1 MTTFTRQRLRTALL
15 FASLPF
21 ITLQAAYAASGCAT
35 QNGPG
40 PAVFTADF
48 TNVWVPRDLP
58 VGEPIVTKTF
68 AGLLDPSATRI
79 QCDNDGSGLLEA
91 RIDYTAPF
99 AHNLPMRL
107 GNGRFANRVVRTRI
121 AGIGAVIEMRWPF
134 AGQAFNNFYSAG
146 SDNTVP
152 YYGTNNR
159 LIGAPPLFIGPL
171 YMDVTLV
178 KTGPIASGPI
188 LLDEELAHGST
199 TDVPDAFRLRTSAT
213 LHQAQ
218 CTLKSD
224 AVSADPVDL
233 GSHTVADFPG
243 KGTTT
248 TSIPFHITLSDCEDD
263 PAASTATAYIYLTG
277 TDGSVAID
285 PKLGLFSLG
294 NGSTA
299 KGIGIQITD
308 DLGVPVPLQEHVSS
322 NKKLELPLTRLPY
335 RAHFYQTDDRVTPG
349 SARGAL
355 DFTISYR

>member
-1 MTTFTRQRLRTALL
+1 MNTFTRPRLRTALL

-21 ITLQAAYAASGCAT
+21 ITLQAAYAASGCIT
-35 QNGPG
+35 EYGSG
-40 PAVFTADF
+40 SAVFTAEF

-58 VGEPIVTKTF
+58 VGEPIATKF
-68 AGLLDPSATRI
+68 FVNLQDPSTTRV
-79 QCDNDGSGLLEA
+79 QCTNASDRLLEA

-99 AHNLPMRL
+99 VHNLPARL
-107 GNGRFANRVVRTRI
+107 GNGRFASRVVRTRI
-121 AGIGAVIEMRWPF
+121 AGVGAVIEMGWPF
-134 AGQAFNNFYSAG
+134 ANQANNNFISTG
-146 SDNTVP
+146 GDNTVP
-152 YYGTNNR
+152 YHGTNMTTM
-159 LIGAPPLFIGPL
+159 ATPLNIGP
-171 YMDVTLV
+171 MSMRVTLV
-178 KTGPIASGPI
+178 KIGPIAAGPI

-199 TDVPDAFRLRTSAT
+199 TDVPDAFRLRASAT
-213 LHQAQ
+213 LHQAK

-224 AVSADPVDL
+224 AVSASPVDL

-285 PKLGLFSLG
+285 PKQGLFSLG

-308 DLGVPVPLQEHVSS
+308 DLGIPVPLQEHVSS

-335 RAHFYQTDDRVTPG
+335 RAHFYQTEDRVTPG
-349 SARGAL
+349 KAKGAL

>member
-1 MTTFTRQRLRTALL
+1 MNTFTRLRLRTALL

-21 ITLQAAYAASGCAT
+21 IPLQAAYAASGCVT
-35 QNGPG
+35 QNGTG
-40 PAVFTADF
+40 PALFTADF

-58 VGEPIVTKTF
+58 VGEPIATKF
-68 AGLLDPSATRI
+68 FGALLDPASTRI
-79 QCDNDGSGLLEA
+79 QCTNSSDRLLEA
-91 RIDYTAPF
+91 RIDYTTPF
-99 AHNLPMRL
+99 VHNLPMRL

-121 AGIGAVIEMRWPF
+121 AGVGAVIEMGWPF
-134 AGQAFNNFYSAG
+134 ANQANNNFVSTG

-152 YYGTNNR
+152 YHGTNRTTMIN
-159 LIGAPPLFIGPL
+159 PLFIGPVN
-171 YMDVTLV
+171 MTVTLV
-178 KTGPIASGPI
+178 KTGPIAAGPI

-199 TDVPDAFRLRTSAT
+199 TDVPDAFRLRASGN

-218 CTLKSD
+218 CTLRSD

-243 KGTTT
+243 KGSTT
-248 TSIPFHITLSDCEDD
+248 TSTPFHITLSDCEDD

-277 TDGSVAID
+277 TDGSVALD

-349 SARGAL
+349 LAKGAL

>member
-1 MTTFTRQRLRTALL
+1 MNTFTRPRLLTALL
-15 FASLPF
+15 LASLPL
-21 ITLQAAYAASGCAT
+21 IPLQAAYAASRCVT
-35 QNGPG
+35 QNGSG
-40 PAVFTADF
+40 PALFSADF
-48 TNVWVPRDLP
+48 TDVWVPRDLP
-58 VGEPIVTKTF
+58 VGEPIASKLF
-68 AGLLDPSATRI
+68 GGLLDPSTTRV
-79 QCDNDGSGLLEA
+79 QCTNANDRLLEA
-91 RIDYTAPF
+91 HVDYTTPF
-99 AHNLPMRL
+99 VHNLPMRL
-107 GNGRFANRVVRTRI
+107 GNGRLASRVVRTRI
-121 AGIGAVIEMRWPF
+121 AGIGAVIEMGWPF
-134 AGQAFNNFYSAG
+134 AAQANNNFRSASG
-146 SDNTVP
+146 DNTVP
-152 YYGTNNR
+152 YYGTNMTTM
-159 LIGAPPLFIGPL
+159 AVPLFIGPIN
-171 YMDVTLV
+171 MRVTLV
-178 KTGPIASGPI
+178 KTGPIAAGPVV
-188 LLDEELAHGST
+188 LDEELAHGST
-199 TDVPDAFRLRTSAT
+199 TDLPDAFRLRASAT

-243 KGTTT
+243 KGSTT
-248 TSIPFHITLSDCEDD
+248 TSMPFHITLSDCEDD

-285 PKLGLFSLG
+285 PKQGLFSLG

-349 SARGAL
+349 LAKGAL